1 MEEQMGAR
9 CSSQVHQRHQRQWQ
23 CSTICSVTPG
33 AVWHHLQC
41 GTICSVALFAVWHHW
56 QCGTRWGTRDPSG
69 DVRKRQGCTRE
80 LLPFSANTAFLVHT
94 TPEASLQPG
103 VFRSKCMSKV
113 QKSPLKSS
121 SRRKGPAKGCAIVY
135 QCQSFVESVTLWSPD
150 NWSY

>member
-69 DVRKRQGCTRE
+69 DVRKRHRGQQGCTRE

-94 TPEASLQPG
+94 TPEASFQPG
-103 VFRSKCMSKV
+103 VFCSKCMSKYRRV
-113 QKSPLKSS
+113 HSNLPAGEKGLQKGVALY
-121 SRRKGPAKGCAIVY
+121 I
-135 QCQSFVESVTLWSPD
+135 SVKAL
-150 NWSY
+150 